1 MTRRTL
7 IDFFDDLSATPGN
20 FLVYDDGYRTWSYSY
35 ADVASSARALAAR
48 FAAAGITK
56 GETVA
61 IWSENRPEGSV
72 AVWGCLPEGFV
83 LVPTDYRPPSPFLPA
98 VLGLVTARQWRGVGR
113 APA

>member
-35 ADVASSARALAAR
+35 ADVASAARALATR

-61 IWSENRPEGSV
+61 IWSENRPEWIV
-72 AVWGCLPEGFV
+72 AVWGCLLEGV
-83 LVPTDYRPPSPFLPA
+83 DE
-98 VLGLVTARQWRGVGR
+98 LGYILQQQDAIKAFEAQRVGSINTL
-113 APA
+113 A